1 MSQFSYRIRSRGGV
15 GYQKAAADG
24 WLWLRMSPRRVRLAQ
39 EAQQRR
45 MAEWRRIHGDV
56 PVATGGQFLPLAGPG
71 TTPRARFWSLPP
83 QWMTLNIRWRQVQQV
98 PPNQGS
104 ARMRPDDGGWR

>member
-24 WLWLRMSPRRVRLAQ
+24 WLWLRMSPRRVRLAL
-39 EAQQRR
+39 EAQERR

-56 PVATGGQFLPLAGPG
+56 PVATGGRPLPFAGPG
-71 TTPRARFWSLPP
+71 TVPQALLWTLPP
-83 QWMTLNIRWRQVQQV
+83 HLFTLNIRWRQDQDI
-98 PPNQGS
+98 PPWWLP
-104 ARMRPDDGGWR
+104 RGWGRTA

>member
-1 MSQFSYRIRSRGGV
+1 MSQFRYRIRSRGGV

-56 PVATGGQFLPLAGPG
+56 PVATGGGPLPMLGAGTPPTALLWSMQPHFLA
-71 TTPRARFWSLPP
+71 
-83 QWMTLNIRWRQVQQV
+83 MNIRWRQGQQV
-98 PPNQGS
+98 PAWWLP
-104 ARMRPDDGGWR
+104 GGWGASR

>member
-24 WLWLRMSPRRVRLAQ
+24 WLWLRMSPRRVRLAL
-39 EAQQRR
+39 EAQERR
-45 MAEWRRIHGDV
+45 KAEWRRIHGDV

-71 TTPRARFWSLPP
+71 TTPRARLWSLPP
-83 QWMTLNIRWRQVQQV
+83 QWMTLNIRWRQDQQV
-98 PPNQGS
+98 PPWWLPRGWG
-104 ARMRPDDGGWR
+104 RPA